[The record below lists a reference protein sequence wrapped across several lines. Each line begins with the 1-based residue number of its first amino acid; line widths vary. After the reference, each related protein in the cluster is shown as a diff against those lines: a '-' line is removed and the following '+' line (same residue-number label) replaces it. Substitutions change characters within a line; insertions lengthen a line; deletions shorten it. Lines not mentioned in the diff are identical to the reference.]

1 MLIRPMHTSHHNR
14 NVSRPTSRTRI
25 IAPSY
30 RCSAMH
36 PHASKPFQKTFA
48 KALLVI
54 PRCSSNCHPMKPKRC
69 EAVRLSGNESSVGL
83 MTNQHSCPHVLV
95 TPPFLQRRY
104 HPPDWPTSFFSNTSS
119 MSQLTHESEAVEDD
133 VRTSANVERSRADRQ
148 RPASRREATGL
159 ARRSQS
165 SDDLGHRLDPEL
177 RVRRRQQSL
186 HVQGHGGRQHRK
198 LRKYI

>member
-1 MLIRPMHTSHHNR
+1 MHDRLTSRSVIKRSRGRNGVTCLKSLRRLPHVLIRPMHTSHHSR

-54 PRCSSNCHPMKPKRC
+54 PRCSSKCHPMRPKRC

-95 TPPFLQRRY
+95 TPAFLQRRY
-104 HPPDWPTSFFSNTSS
+104 HPPDWPTSFLSNTSS
-119 MSQLTHESEAVEDD
+119 MSQL
-133 VRTSANVERSRADRQ
+133 N
-148 RPASRREATGL
+148 
-159 ARRSQS
+159 
-165 SDDLGHRLDPEL
+165 
-177 RVRRRQQSL
+177 
-186 HVQGHGGRQHRK
+186 
-198 LRKYI
+198 